1 MRFWI
6 GRGRRGSFGM
16 AVTSQVVMC
25 IAMMITFTRRGFSVP
40 VLFTNAYTMA
50 FPAAS
55 TTTTNNASKLIASKR
70 RTGVASKTA
79 FIFTGQKQQ
88 KRYLSSSLSVGS
100 FWDEI
105 PLVRVGVPKEGERE
119 AADDPLKLYQT
130 SEESNNSVND
140 KDDEVQESTVAISD
154 NIPENASE
162 EEEEEAELLQDV
174 NANADVSKDE
184 LSTIGDLYS
193 FAATIDTKKTSDEG
207 KSIENAEV
215 KATNIN
221 SNEEKGGTTTTEK
234 DQQPIL
240 EEFESNKRKRIPKK
254 FVPFPFEYH
263 QELTLRVQSL
273 TNLGKGILRANQE
286 DILPSVMERIEKQQQ
301 EEENEGGNN
310 NTGSK
315 KKKKQMKIDMDR
327 LPLKNWVIM
336 VDDVIPGEL
345 VKVRIYRNQKTYSEA
360 DLIEIIE
367 SKDEIRQEPKCPL
380 FKEGCGGCQYQHMTI
395 DYQRE
400 WKQKHVHE
408 LLTARRGVDFGEV
421 LPTLG
426 TDEIYH
432 YRSKITPHYDA
443 PKNRKQIG
451 AIGFQIKSSR
461 KLLDIP
467 FCYIA
472 QEPINDKLK
481 EVRQDL
487 QERCE
492 QGRLKKK
499 NKGATLLFRYVDN
512 NVEGGEV
519 ITDPKQYVETN
530 VAGLT
535 FRFMAGNFFQNNPYM
550 LPIMVDKVKEASMV
564 KSSSTNQ
571 PMTHLIDCYCGSGLF
586 ALSNSPN
593 FEKCVGIE
601 INEKAILDC
610 EMNAKLN
617 NIENCEFISASA
629 DKIFGSEKINEF
641 SKEQTVVIIDP
652 PRKGCS
658 EEFLEQLLEFGPQRL
673 VYMSCDPATQARDAE
688 FLLSSSSPVKYEI
701 ISVQPFDLFPQ
712 TRHIENLMVFERKDN
727 RENNVNSGDKGSGN
741 SDNDAPQVEY
751 QQGYY

>member
-1 MRFWI
+1 MRFWR
-6 GRGRRGSFGM
+6 GRGRGRGSFGM

-25 IAMMITFTRRGFSVP
+25 IATRRGFSVP

-55 TTTTNNASKLIASKR
+55 TTATTNNASQLIASKR
-70 RTGVASKTA
+70 RTAVASKTA

-88 KRYLSSSLSVGS
+88 KRYLSSALSVGS

-105 PLVRVGVPKEGERE
+105 PLVRVGVPKEGGRE

-130 SEESNNSVND
+130 SEEPNNSVND
-140 KDDEVQESTVAISD
+140 NDDEVQDSTVAISEESAESTSD
-154 NIPENASE
+154 NIPENAN
-162 EEEEEAELLQDV
+162 EEEEAELLQDV
-174 NANADVSKDE
+174 NANADVPKDE

-193 FAATIDTKKTSDEG
+193 FAATLHTKKTSDEG
-207 KSIENAEV
+207 KSTANAEV

-221 SNEEKGGTTTTEK
+221 SNGEKGGTTTTDKE
-234 DQQPIL
+234 QQPIL

-301 EEENEGGNN
+301 EEENEGGNS
-310 NTGSK
+310 NTGSSK
-315 KKKKQMKIDMDR
+315 KKKKQMKIDMGS

-380 FKEGCGGCQYQHMTI
+380 FQEGCGGCQYQHMTI

-408 LLTARRGVDFGEV
+408 LLTARRGVDFVEV

-519 ITDPKQYVETN
+519 ITDPRQYVETN

-535 FRFMAGNFFQNNPYM
+535 FR
-550 LPIMVDKVKEASMV
+550 L
-564 KSSSTNQ
+564 
-571 PMTHLIDCYCGSGLF
+571 
-586 ALSNSPN
+586 
-593 FEKCVGIE
+593 
-601 INEKAILDC
+601 
-610 EMNAKLN
+610 
-617 NIENCEFISASA
+617 
-629 DKIFGSEKINEF
+629 
-641 SKEQTVVIIDP
+641 
-652 PRKGCS
+652 
-658 EEFLEQLLEFGPQRL
+658 
-673 VYMSCDPATQARDAE
+673 
-688 FLLSSSSPVKYEI
+688 
-701 ISVQPFDLFPQ
+701 
-712 TRHIENLMVFERKDN
+712 
-727 RENNVNSGDKGSGN
+727 
-741 SDNDAPQVEY
+741 
-751 QQGYY
+751 